1 MSDRGMAKLCLP
13 LADRAMSMR
22 ILPRLWQASLIIFNP
37 CFWYNPHMSNFW
49 QKLPKP
55 FTILA
60 PMENVTD
67 FVFREIVA
75 TTCPPD
81 VLFTEFTNVEG
92 LLSLGRKNLISK
104 FKFSENQRPIVAQIW
119 GTKPES
125 FYKVAKMVREL
136 GFDGVDIN
144 MGCPDKTVLKNGS
157 GAALSNNPKLAGEI
171 IEATKKGAK
180 DIPVS
185 VKTRLGVREVKTEEW
200 ITFLLEQKI
209 DTLTIHGRTAHQ
221 MSEGLADW
229 NEIGKAVGIR
239 NKIAPD
245 TLIVGNGDVK
255 SYAEAVEKSQKY
267 GPDGIMI
274 ARGIFA
280 NPWVFEPLRPLRHA
294 QGDVRSGLRPPQH
307 SRGEYVQLLLKH
319 LDLYEK
325 TWGGTRDFNIMK
337 KFFKMYIN
345 NFPGSAK
352 LRAKLMNT
360 NNYQEVREILAV

>member
-1 MSDRGMAKLCLP
+1 
-13 LADRAMSMR
+13 
-22 ILPRLWQASLIIFNP
+22 
-37 CFWYNPHMSNFW
+37 
-49 QKLPKP
+49 
-55 FTILA
+55 
-60 PMENVTD
+60 MENVTD

-92 LLSLGRKNLISK
+92 LLSPGRKNLISK

-125 FYKVAKMVREL
+125 FYKVAKMVQDL

-157 GAALSNNPKLAGEI
+157 GAALCNNPKLAGEI

-180 DIPVS
+180 EIPVS

-200 ITFLLEQKI
+200 VTFLLEQKI

-221 MSEGLADW
+221 MSEGMANWD
-229 NEIGKAVGIR
+229 EIGKAMAIK
-239 NKIAPD
+239 NKIAPQ
-245 TLIVGNGDVK
+245 TIVVGNGDVK
-255 SYAEAVEKSQKY
+255 SYSEAQEKAKKY
-267 GPDGIMI
+267 GLDGIMI

-280 NPWVFEPLRPLRHA
+280 NPWVFQRDDVKHPKKEYIEVLLR
-294 QGDVRSGLRPPQH
+294 
-307 SRGEYVQLLLKH
+307 H

-325 TWGGTRDFNIMK
+325 TWGDARDFNIMK

-345 NFPGSAK
+345 NFPGAAS
-352 LRAKLMNT
+352 LRARLMNT
-360 NNYQEVREILAV
+360 KNYQEVREILAV

>member
-1 MSDRGMAKLCLP
+1 MT
-13 LADRAMSMR
+13 
-22 ILPRLWQASLIIFNP
+22 
-37 CFWYNPHMSNFW
+37 NFW

-55 FTILA
+55 FTVLA

-92 LLSLGRKNLISK
+92 LLSPGRKNLISK
-104 FKFSENQRPIVAQIW
+104 FKFSQNQRPIVAQIW

-125 FYKVAKMVREL
+125 FYKVAKMVREM

-157 GAALSNNPKLAGEI
+157 GAALCNNPKLAGEI

-180 DIPVS
+180 EIPIS

-209 DTLTIHGRTAHQ
+209 DSLTIHGRTAHQ

-229 NEIGKAVGIR
+229 EEIGKAVTIR
-239 NKIAPD
+239 NKIAPS

-255 SYAEAVEKSQKY
+255 SYAEAVAKSQKY
-267 GPDGIMI
+267 GLDGIMI

-280 NPWVFEPLRPLRHA
+280 NPWVFEKEPNTHPKK
-294 QGDVRSGLRPPQH
+294 
-307 SRGEYVQLLLKH
+307 EYIEVLLKH

-325 TWGGTRDFNIMK
+325 TWGGIKDFNIMK
-337 KFFKMYIN
+337 KFFKMYVN
-345 NFPGSAK
+345 NFPGAAS
-352 LRAKLMNT
+352 LRARLMNT
-360 NNYQEVREILAV
+360 KNYQEVREILAV

>member
-1 MSDRGMAKLCLP
+1 
-13 LADRAMSMR
+13 
-22 ILPRLWQASLIIFNP
+22 
-37 CFWYNPHMSNFW
+37 MSNFW

-55 FTILA
+55 FTVLA

-92 LLSLGRKNLISK
+92 LLSPGRKNLISK

-157 GAALSNNPKLAGEI
+157 GAALSNNSKLAGEI

-180 DIPVS
+180 EIPVS
-185 VKTRLGVREVKTEEW
+185 VKTRLGVHEIKTEEW
-200 ITFLLEQKI
+200 ITFLLGQRI
-209 DTLTIHGRTAHQ
+209 AAITIHGRTAHQ

-229 NEIGKAVGIR
+229 DEIGKTVKIR
-239 NKIAPD
+239 NKIAPN

-255 SYAEAVEKSQKY
+255 SYTEARKKAEMY
-267 GPDGIMI
+267 GVDGVMI

-280 NPWVFEPLRPLRHA
+280 NPWVFDPTSHKATRGKKEHFDLLLRHMN
-294 QGDVRSGLRPPQH
+294 
-307 SRGEYVQLLLKH
+307 
-319 LDLYEK
+319 LYEK
-325 TWGGTRDFNIMK
+325 TWGGVKDFNIMK

-345 NFPGSAK
+345 NFPGSAS
-352 LRAKLMNT
+352 LRARLMNT
-360 NNYQEVREILAV
+360 KNYQEVRDILAV

>member
-1 MSDRGMAKLCLP
+1 M
-13 LADRAMSMR
+13 
-22 ILPRLWQASLIIFNP
+22 N
-37 CFWYNPHMSNFW
+37 NFW

-55 FTILA
+55 FTVLA

-92 LLSLGRKNLISK
+92 LLSPGRKNLISK
-104 FKFSENQRPIVAQIW
+104 FKFSQNQHPIVAQIW

-125 FYKVAKMVREL
+125 FYKVAKMVQKL
-136 GFDGVDIN
+136 GFDGVDVN

-157 GAALSNNPKLAGEI
+157 GATLCNNPKLAGEI

-180 DIPVS
+180 GIPVS

-209 DTLTIHGRTAHQ
+209 DSLTIHGRTAHQ

-229 NEIGKAVGIR
+229 EEIGKAVAIR
-239 NKIAPD
+239 NKIAPN

-255 SYAEAVEKSQKY
+255 SYNEVQEKAQKY
-267 GPDGIMI
+267 GLDGIMI

-280 NPWVFEPLRPLRHA
+280 NPWVFDPTSPRLRRTR
-294 QGDVRSGLRPPQH
+294 Q
-307 SRGEYVQLLLKH
+307 EYIEVLLKH
-319 LDLYEK
+319 LNLYEK
-325 TWGGTRDFNIMK
+325 TWGGLKDFNIMK

-345 NFPGSAK
+345 NFAGAAK
-352 LRAKLMNT
+352 LRAKLMDT
-360 NNYQEVREILAV
+360 KSYIEVRQLLE

>member
-1 MSDRGMAKLCLP
+1 M
-13 LADRAMSMR
+13 
-22 ILPRLWQASLIIFNP
+22 I
-37 CFWYNPHMSNFW
+37 NFW

-67 FVFREIVA
+67 YVFREIVA
-75 TTCPPD
+75 TICPPD

-92 LLSLGRKNLISK
+92 LLSPGRKNLISK
-104 FKFSENQRPIVAQIW
+104 FKFSENQRPVVAQIW

-125 FYKVAKMVREL
+125 FYKVAQMVVDL

-180 DIPVS
+180 SIPVS
-185 VKTRLGVREVKTEEW
+185 VKTRLGVREIKTEEW

-221 MSEGLADW
+221 MSEGLANWD
-229 NEIGKAVGIR
+229 EIGKAVKIR
-239 NKIAPD
+239 DMIAPN
-245 TLIVGNGDVK
+245 TKIVGNGDVK
-255 SYAEAVEKSQKY
+255 SYAESVEKSQKY
-267 GPDGIMI
+267 GLDGIMI
-274 ARGIFA
+274 ARGIFS
-280 NPWVFEPLRPLRHA
+280 NPWVFERNAVTHTK
-294 QGDVRSGLRPPQH
+294 D
-307 SRGEYVQLLLKH
+307 EYIQVLLKH
-319 LDLYEK
+319 LNLYEE
-325 TWGGTRDFNIMK
+325 TWGNVKDFNIMK

-345 NFPGSAK
+345 NFPGASK
-352 LRAKLMNT
+352 LRARLMNT
-360 NNYQEVREILAV
+360 KNYQEVRKILAV

>member
-1 MSDRGMAKLCLP
+1 MNS
-13 LADRAMSMR
+13 
-22 ILPRLWQASLIIFNP
+22 
-37 CFWYNPHMSNFW
+37 FW

-55 FTILA
+55 FTVLA

-67 FVFREIVA
+67 YVFREIVA
-75 TTCPPD
+75 VTCPPD

-92 LLSLGRKNLISK
+92 LLSPGRKNLISK

-125 FYKVAKMVREL
+125 FFLVAKMVCKL

-157 GAALSNNPKLAGEI
+157 GIALSNNPKLAGEI

-185 VKTRLGVREVKTEEW
+185 VKTRLGVREIKTEEW

-229 NEIGKAVGIR
+229 DEIAKAVKIR
-239 NKIAPD
+239 DKVAPN

-255 SYAEAVEKSQKY
+255 SYTEAVEKSQRY

-280 NPWVFEPLRPLRHA
+280 NPWVFQKDEKE
-294 QGDVRSGLRPPQH
+294 H
-307 SRGEYVQLLLKH
+307 SRQEYIEVLLKH

-325 TWGGTRDFNIMK
+325 TWGGIKDFNIMK

-360 NNYQEVREILAV
+360 KNFTEAKEIFAKYN